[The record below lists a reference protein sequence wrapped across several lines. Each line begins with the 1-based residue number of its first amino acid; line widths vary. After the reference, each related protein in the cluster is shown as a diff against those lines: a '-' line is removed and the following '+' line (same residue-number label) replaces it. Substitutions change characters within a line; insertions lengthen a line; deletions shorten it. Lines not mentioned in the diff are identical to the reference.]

1 LVLCLIVAHFL
12 LLMFTWETEYV
23 CGGLVDRLLTALTAV
38 NVCPDNL
45 FIETM
50 NWAQNSLALNP
61 WMVLVL
67 VSR

>member
-1 LVLCLIVAHFL
+1 
-12 LLMFTWETEYV
+12 MY
-23 CGGLVDRLLTALTAV
+23 GGLVDRLLTALTAV

>member
-1 LVLCLIVAHFL
+1 MVLCLIVAHFL

-50 NWAQNSLALNP
+50 YWAQISLALNP